1 MSVSNEVSSLES
13 QLESLQSENRLLNNA
28 RIINEFELSE
38 LRRANARLQSERD
51 AALDSASQ
59 MKVIL
64 DQAGAAI
71 VQGMNKFHATKR
83 ASQETELQV
92 NGGAA
97 PLFLEN
103 TQENSGEA

>member
-1 MSVSNEVSSLES
+1 MTISNEVQSLES
-13 QLESLQSENRLLNNA
+13 QNESLQAENRLLNNA
-28 RIINEFELSE
+28 RILNEFELSE

-83 ASQETELQV
+83 TAQEENLQV
-92 NGGAA
+92 GNGAS
-97 PLFLEN
+97 PLFLEGA
-103 TQENSGEA
+103 GEGTEK

>member
-1 MSVSNEVSSLES
+1 MSVANEVSSLES
-13 QLESLQSENRLLNNA
+13 QLESLQSENRLLNNS
-28 RIINEFELSE
+28 RILNEFELSE
-38 LRRANARLQSERD
+38 LRRNNAKLQSERD

-71 VQGMNKFHATKR
+71 VHGMNRFGAAKR
-83 ASQETELQV
+83 TTQETELQV
-92 NGGAA
+92 GDGK

-103 TQENSGEA
+103 GQEKPSET